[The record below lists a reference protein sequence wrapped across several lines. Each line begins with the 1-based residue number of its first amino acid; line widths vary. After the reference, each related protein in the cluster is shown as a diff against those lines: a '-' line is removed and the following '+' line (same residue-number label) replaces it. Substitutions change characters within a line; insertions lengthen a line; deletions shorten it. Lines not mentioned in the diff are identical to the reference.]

1 MNTHK
6 DTERECRTRGSQC
19 GGCAGLVSPV
29 CESCLCKVQCHSVTP
44 ECPAGVQGLLAWSFV
59 LLEHVR
65 AVEEKCLVSLGS
77 LMGVSTKKKLH
88 QSVAAP
94 LGGELHHFVG
104 RGKEQRQEGQAVWVR
119 EMHRGHF
126 SHPSAPNSWS
136 SCILSSHGVSSHI
149 NGWLRPTQ
157 QILKQLLN
165 LLKGQCGT
173 WTESHLEHG
182 GSCCVITDSE
192 GSLIIVKNL

>member
-1 MNTHK
+1 MVDVLGWCLLCVNP
-6 DTERECRTRGSQC
+6 
-19 GGCAGLVSPV
+19 VSAK
-29 CESCLCKVQCHSVTP
+29 CSVTP

-104 RGKEQRQEGQAVWVR
+104 RVKSRGKRDR
-119 EMHRGHF
+119 
-126 SHPSAPNSWS
+126 
-136 SCILSSHGVSSHI
+136 
-149 NGWLRPTQ
+149 
-157 QILKQLLN
+157 
-165 LLKGQCGT
+165 QCG
-173 WTESHLEHG
+173 
-182 GSCCVITDSE
+182 
-192 GSLIIVKNL
+192 